1 MDRDCLLQRGD
12 HKISLA
18 DRVAYEVQPGLL
30 LLCVGRLPIAEQG
43 MDGSRIDIG
52 CSGDRADAAMPHIL
66 QQEGLRADEYVEI
79 RFAKTVEEDFRVRP
93 ITRAVFH
100 ASDCGR
106 IGFEQP
112 LYQFRRDANDRDR
125 RDVVEIDAQARVP
138 DSLDDFAEMAIEPVL
153 GKPLVVE
160 WRGGPAPHAPP
171 THRPGGGGAPTP
183 AGGRTPGA

>member
-66 QQEGLRADEYVEI
+66 QQEGLRADEYDEI

-125 RDVVEIDAQARVP
+125 RDVVEIDTQARIP
-138 DSLDDFAEMAIEPVL
+138 DSLDDFAEIAIEPVF
-153 GKPLVVE
+153 GHPLVVE
-160 WRGGPAPHAPP
+160 WRGEQSTPPPPRTGPAGARPP
-171 THRPGGGGAPTP
+171 P
-183 AGGRTPGA
+183 AGG